1 MSNPT
6 HKTAN
11 NVKVAV
17 QQEPAAWEAGYEA
30 GKAGQPSTPPQ
41 GANGLSWIA
50 GYIEGQA
57 VRQSSRS

>member
-6 HKTAN
+6 HKTGN
-11 NVKVAV
+11 NVKVV
-17 QQEPAAWEAGYEA
+17 VRQEPAAWQAGYEA

-41 GANGLSWIA
+41 GVDGLSWIA